1 MHADINL
8 LGIAYRTDG
17 SVAARFSDQI
27 KLDLDGKD
35 QVQAFQAKTMHYENQ
50 FDVAAGTYTLKVV
63 FGTSQDDFGKLEA
76 PLLINAYETKDF
88 ALSGI
93 AISTAYGPVSATDQN
108 LDSMLLEGRSP
119 LVAATPQGVFRFTP
133 TGIAQFKATDKPAIY
148 FELYDPLLTA
158 GKEKKPNIAVQIRVL
173 DAKSQAVKSDTGNL
187 LLDSL
192 VQIGSPVVPTGL
204 RIPVDG
210 LSPGLYRLELKALD
224 STGSF
229 AVRTADFEVL

>member
-1 MHADINL
+1 
-8 LGIAYRTDG
+8 
-17 SVAARFSDQI
+17 
-27 KLDLDGKD
+27 
-35 QVQAFQAKTMHYENQ
+35 MHYENQ

-204 RIPVDG
+204 RIPVSNSKPSIQRVASRSARRISRSCSRG
-210 LSPGLYRLELKALD
+210 ILGSVPAGRSPRSLTLAAAEETSPPASLRGAARGK
-224 STGSF
+224 
-229 AVRTADFEVL
+229 